1 MMRNLA
7 LARIFFARQT
17 RQVIAFS
24 LFAITLAI
32 AMTPGRAAAQLPA
45 CAAMISSCGC
55 LIRNSGLFTVG
66 ASALTTSGTT
76 ACLTI
81 RAKNIILNLAG
92 VPITGPAN
100 DTSAGAGIEI
110 DHGSSNVFIEGN
122 GAVISGF
129 QFGIENRAANVTL
142 EDLTVQNNDDAGVH
156 FARASNS
163 AISMV
168 TAQTNGGYGIWLEGS
183 TLNTVGGDTQ
193 VVSNAFDGLL
203 IGCKPVV
210 GTGVCGGIG
219 AGSNSNNIF
228 DVTATDNGTVNTSS
242 GGVTLQFNSRF
253 NSIGRSS
260 GSGNAKADFY
270 DRHAAGAC
278 GGNNFFLITGTTS
291 GACF

>member
-1 MMRNLA
+1 MRIA
-7 LARIFFARQT
+7 LA
-17 RQVIAFS
+17 
-24 LFAITLAI
+24 LFAIGLAI
-32 AMTPGRAAAQLPA
+32 ATTPGRAAAQLPA

-66 ASALTTSGTT
+66 ASSLTTSGKTS
-76 ACLTI
+76 CLTI
-81 RAKNIILNLAG
+81 RAKNITLNLAS
-92 VPITGPAN
+92 VPITGPA
-100 DTSAGAGIEI
+100 DGTSEGAGIEI

-129 QFGIENRAANVTL
+129 QFGIENRAANVTI
-142 EDLTVQNNDDAGVH
+142 EDLIVQNNDAAGIH
-156 FARASNS
+156 FARATNS

-168 TAQTNGGYGIWLEGS
+168 TAQNNRGFGIWLEGS
-183 TLNTVGGDTQ
+183 TLNTVGGNTQ

-203 IGCKPVV
+203 IGCKAVV

-219 AGSNSNNIF
+219 AGSNQNNIF
-228 DVTATDNGTVNTSS
+228 DVTATGNGTGNGTGNAWS

-278 GGNNFFLITGTTS
+278 GGNNFFSITGTPF

>member
-1 MMRNLA
+1 MRNLA
-7 LARIFFARQT
+7 RTHSFFTKQVRIALA
-17 RQVIAFS
+17 
-24 LFAITLAI
+24 LFAIGIAI
-32 AMTPGRAAAQLPA
+32 ATSPGRAAAQVPS
-45 CAAMISSCGC
+45 CAATISSCGC

-66 ASALTTSGTT
+66 ATSLTTSGKTS
-76 ACLTI
+76 CLFI
-81 RAKNIILNLAG
+81 RAKNVALNLNSA
-92 VPITGPAN
+92 PIMGPNNGSSTG
-100 DTSAGAGIEI
+100 SGIEI
-110 DHGSSNVFIEGN
+110 DKGSSNVFIEGN

-129 QFGIENRAANVTL
+129 EFGINNLANNVTL

-168 TAQTNGGYGIWLEGS
+168 TAQNNGGYGIWLEGS
-183 TLNTVGGDTQ
+183 TLNTVGGNTQ
-193 VVSNAFDGLL
+193 VLTNFLDGLL

-219 AGSNSNNIF
+219 AGSNQNNIF
-228 DVTATDNGTVNTSS
+228 DVTATGNGTGDATG

-260 GSGNAKADFY
+260 GSMNAKADFY

-278 GGNNFFLITGTTS
+278 GGNNFFSITGS
-291 GACF
+291 QFGACF